1 MKVLVTGA
9 FGNLGKSTLEAL
21 LKSRHKITTL
31 DIKTRATKKLAKKF
45 SKTNE
50 IKCLWGSIQDKSSVT
65 AAVTNQDCIIH
76 LVGVTPPFTENNP
89 DLSYKI
95 NVIGTKN
102 IVEVAQ
108 EEKNKPKIIF
118 PSSVSIYGPLSPSSK
133 LLTSDSP
140 INPTDV
146 YTRNKAESEEIIQN
160 SALPWTILRITA
172 VPSPSIFKNEINL
185 LYNIPL
191 DQKIEFAHTKDI
203 GTAITNTVTAST
215 EGKIL
220 LLGGG
225 KKSQLTN
232 RVFVQC
238 ILDTLGLKMLPESVF
253 KIPKRDADW
262 YYTGWMDSKEAQE
275 LLDYQSRSFYDYLDE
290 IREKTKF
297 LRLIIGFLKPIVR
310 KILISQSPYYKE
322 NLQL

>member
-21 LKSRHKITTL
+21 LKSEHNITAM
-31 DIKTRATKKLAKKF
+31 DVKTRTTKKLAKKF
-45 SKTNE
+45 SNISE
-50 IKCLWGSIQDKSSVT
+50 IKCLWGSIQDISSVKES
-65 AAVTNQDCIIH
+65 VTSQDCIIH
-76 LVGVTPPFTENNP
+76 LAGVTPPFTENNP
-89 DLSYKI
+89 ELSYKI
-95 NVIGTKN
+95 NVLGTQN
-102 IVEVAQ
+102 VIEVAQ
-108 EEKNKPKIIF
+108 EEKNQPKFIF

-133 LLTSDSP
+133 LLTSDCP

-146 YTRNKAESEEIIQN
+146 YTRNKAEAEKIIQN
-160 SALPWTILRITA
+160 SSLPWTILRITA
-172 VPSPSIFKNEINL
+172 VPSPSIFKNKINL

-203 GTAITNTVTAST
+203 GKAIANTVTAST

-225 KKSQLTN
+225 EKSQLTN

-238 ILDTLGLKMLPESVF
+238 ILDTLGLEMLPESVF
-253 KIPKRDADW
+253 KIPKSKTDW
-262 YYTGWMDSKEAQE
+262 YYTGWLDSQEAQE
-275 LLDYQSRSFYDYLDE
+275 LLEYQSRSFSDYLDE
-290 IREKTKF
+290 ISEKTKF

-322 NLQL
+322 NLQR